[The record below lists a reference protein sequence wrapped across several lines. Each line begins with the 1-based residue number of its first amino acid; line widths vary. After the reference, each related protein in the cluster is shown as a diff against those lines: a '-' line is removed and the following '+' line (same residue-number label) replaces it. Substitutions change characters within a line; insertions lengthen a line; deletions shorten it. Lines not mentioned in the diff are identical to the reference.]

1 MYYFIFTTLA
11 FLILFLLFPII
22 IIINP
27 NINKITM
34 AIMKIINTNM
44 NKQIRING
52 NNNEINN
59 IIGKLNI
66 FLLLIVIEVLFNIK

>member
-11 FLILFLLFPII
+11 FLILFLLFPRI